1 MSSKT
6 NKSKK
11 EIKITENS
19 ADINDTEYDDIS
31 IGDEPDIDWN
41 DIDELNIDDKT
52 DNDDNT
58 DDDDDNCM
66 YNKVHIPKVKKNSQ
80 LSLANEYDSIVVTD
94 DDADDDDDDDEYYGD
109 ENANNENKNNLDIYI
124 KKEDRCSCNILTKYE
139 VVRLLGDRISQLS
152 SGAKPMLN
160 GVGGLQARMIAQLE
174 LEAKMIPLKI
184 VRPLPNG
191 MKEIWSI
198 DELILK
204 DIYIKYG
211 FEGGKV
217 NREKLLNR
225 PSNIKNKSVN
235 FY

>member
-19 ADINDTEYDDIS
+19 TDINDTEYDDIS

-41 DIDELNIDDKT
+41 DNDELNI
-52 DNDDNT
+52 DDNT
-58 DDDDDNCM
+58 DDDDDCM
-66 YNKVHIPKVKKNSQ
+66 YNKVHIPKIKTKSQ
-80 LSLANEYDSIVVTD
+80 LQLANEFDNNIVT
-94 DDADDDDDDDEYYGD
+94 DDDDDDEDDDYGED
-109 ENANNENKNNLDIYI
+109 NANNENKINSDIYV

-139 VVRLLGDRISQLS
+139 VVRLLGDRISQLA

-225 PSNIKNKSVN
+225 SSNIKNKSVN